1 MRKIKSNINYLL
13 QKSQPHTYIADK
25 RGWGT
30 LSEPVWPSGKALG
43 W

>member
-13 QKSQPHTYIADK
+13 QKNKPHTCIADK

-30 LSEPVWPSGKALG
+30 LQTSHY
-43 W
+43 